1 MCVGGGGGIQEAGTY
16 PERIKGGLVMVPPS
30 LELNSKKKTIYCLSL
45 EEKLLFI
52 PIDVYNLLCNHF
64 HILKIEGGFVYVL

>member
-1 MCVGGGGGIQEAGTY
+1 MGEGGIQEAGTY

-30 LELNSKKKTIYCLSL
+30 LELNSKKRQLIYCISL
-45 EEKLLFI
+45 EEKLMFI

-64 HILKIEGGFVYVL
+64 HILKIEGRFVYVL